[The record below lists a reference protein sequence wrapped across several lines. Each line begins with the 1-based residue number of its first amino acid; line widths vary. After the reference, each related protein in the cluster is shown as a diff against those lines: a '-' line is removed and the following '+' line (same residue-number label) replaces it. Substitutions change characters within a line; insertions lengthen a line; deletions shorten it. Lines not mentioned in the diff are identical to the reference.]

1 MRCEDWSIGCC
12 GEQDWIAL
20 GDHQGVFVMRRGAAV
35 CRTHSPAVLP
45 QNNASGTSSD
55 NRLDRDY
62 QARRQNL
69 LGGGIG
75 EIGHRRVFVNGAADA
90 MAAQFANDGEMMRKH
105 FALHSAADL
114 PNASAGARDARSFR
128 KGALRT
134 SNQA

>member
-1 MRCEDWSIGCC
+1 MSGKDWSIGFC

-20 GDHQGVFVMRRGAAV
+20 GDQQGVFVMRRGAAV

-75 EIGHRRVFVNGAADA
+75 EIGHRRLFVNGAADGI
-90 MAAQFANDGEMMRKH
+90 AAEFADDGEMIGAH
-105 FALHSAADL
+105 FALHSAAYL
-114 PNASAGARDARSFR
+114 
-128 KGALRT
+128 
-134 SNQA
+134 